1 MLTTG
6 NSVIILVLAI
16 SWVLIAPAGHA
27 DQTASPDCDA
37 KQVLEELQ
45 DEVTG
50 PLSEQQLASARI
62 ILNSYCR
69 SEVDL
74 AIATAE
80 VAPEAEL
87 GAEPSEEADAPPTL
101 FGIEFRKA
109 DEDAKGHDRLKK
121 R

>member
-1 MLTTG
+1 M
-6 NSVIILVLAI
+6 I

-27 DQTASPDCDA
+27 DQTVSPDCDVEL
-37 KQVLEELQ
+37 VLEELQ

-50 PLSEQQLASARI
+50 PLSDEQVASART
-62 ILNSYCR
+62 LLGKYCR
-69 SEVDL
+69 SEVE
-74 AIATAE
+74 AAVTTAE
-80 VAPEAEL
+80 VALEAEL
-87 GAEPSEEADAPPTL
+87 RAELNDEADPPPTL